1 MPGYASLTLHQY
13 RRLQTRA
20 LRSERAAVFR
30 IREGSKQMGLD
41 GQQAE
46 FTESQLGLI
55 APRKPLDIENRPG
68 PRGVYTAAA
77 IALPDGIA
85 DSFSGS
91 EANPVGRSAARRA
104 GEAFERA
111 ATLLQ
116 DPATP
121 AAVKDHAA
129 REVMLWLAEDGI
141 GFPPPRPRGLEDRL
155 RAMISTDPAAG
166 WKADQAAAALALSP
180 ATLRRRLAGEG
191 ISFSEVLTDVR
202 MTHALTLLQATAF
215 PITRVAEECGYASPS
230 RFAARFRA
238 RFGCAPAAIRAPSI
252 ERNGTEA
259 ERSGTA

>member
-1 MPGYASLTLHQY
+1 MSGYASLTLHQY

-30 IREGSKQMGLD
+30 IREGSKKMALG

-46 FTESQLGLI
+46 FSESQLGLI
-55 APRKPLDIENRPG
+55 APRAPLDIENRPG
-68 PRGVYTAAA
+68 PRGVYKASA

-85 DSFSGS
+85 ESFSGCES
-91 EANPVGRSAARRA
+91 NPLGRSAARHAGDSFNRA
-104 GEAFERA
+104 ES
-111 ATLLQ
+111 LLQ

-129 REVMLWLAEDGI
+129 REVLLWLAEDGI
-141 GFPPPRPRGLEDRL
+141 VFPPPPPKGLEDRL
-155 RAMISTDPAAG
+155 RAMISADPAAG
-166 WKADQAAAALALSP
+166 WKADQAAATLALSP

-191 ISFSEVLTDVR
+191 VSFSEVLGDVR
-202 MTHALTLLQATAF
+202 MIHALTLLQATSF
-215 PITRVAEECGYASPS
+215 PIARVAEECGYASPS

-238 RFGCAPAAIRAPSI
+238 RFGCAPAAIRAPAI
-252 ERNGTEA
+252 ERTGTEV